1 MTGRDVRAP
10 LLEMFSISV
19 TLPLSSISPC
29 WRVVDLGSRLRILL
43 ESDCLIVE
51 SMQVHF
57 IHPNIGI
64 VAGVSKNFVDLNDT
78 LRKLNFS
85 QVSVQIT
92 CFQ

>member
-1 MTGRDVRAP
+1 M
-10 LLEMFSISV
+10 
-19 TLPLSSISPC
+19 
-29 WRVVDLGSRLRILL
+29 VDLGSRLRDILL

-78 LRKLNFS
+78 LKLNFS

-92 CFQ
+92 CFH